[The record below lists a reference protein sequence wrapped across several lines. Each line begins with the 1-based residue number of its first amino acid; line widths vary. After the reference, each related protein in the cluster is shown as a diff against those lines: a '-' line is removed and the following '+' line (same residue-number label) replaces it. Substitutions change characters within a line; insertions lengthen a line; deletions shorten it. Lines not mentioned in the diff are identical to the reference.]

1 MEQEYDGRIDNISL
15 PDIILLEVQT
25 SVLSKS
31 NYLGRA
37 EARAEYDSGNKL
49 HIDIDLFEQYLGD
62 EEYSDVPVVKYSTE
76 RFAPAL
82 CNQLRLC
89 TPNYYR
95 WLDTGAL
102 GLYDPLEGCRF
113 SHQWGPGSEM
123 VMTPEDGSGRSFVFD
138 ASGATKIDLC
148 TKTFM
153 YCTSLDSESN
163 LLDLGKAKVLY
174 RSDYTHGSV
183 FKNARQLAQGILE
196 AFAKAVGLSMLQ
208 VAEPNYEESFARTY
222 AWIVHGPV
230 RYLPD
235 VDMGIQGIKS
245 YFTKP
250 DMYRNQN
257 EYRFWVGLKDNPSQK
272 DEVELLISIPNG
284 MASAIALQ

>member
-1 MEQEYDGRIDNISL
+1 MEQEYDGRIDNISP

-25 SVLSKS
+25 SVSSKS

-102 GLYDPLEGCRF
+102 GLYDPLEGCRI

-123 VMTPEDGSGRSFVFD
+123 VMTPEDGSGRRFVFD

-148 TKTFM
+148 SKTFM

-163 LLDLGKAKVLY
+163 LLGLEKANTLY
-174 RSDYTHGSV
+174 GPCYTHGSA
-183 FKNARQLAQGILE
+183 FRSSKELAQHILKSFM
-196 AFAKAVGLSMLQ
+196 ATIGRSMLD
-208 VAEPNYEESFARTY
+208 VAEPNGEESFASTY

-235 VDMGIQGIKS
+235 LGMGIQGIES

-257 EYRFWVGLKDNPSQK
+257 EYRFWVGFNDTPSQK
-272 DEVELLISIPNG
+272 HEATISISIPNG
-284 MASAIALQ
+284 IASAIALK

>member
-1 MEQEYDGRIDNISL
+1 MEQEYDGRIDNIGL
-15 PDIILLEVQT
+15 PDMISLEVQR
-25 SVLSKS
+25 SVLVES
-31 NYLGRA
+31 NYLGKA
-37 EARAEYDSGNKL
+37 EAQAEYDSGNKL
-49 HIDIDLFEQYLGD
+49 HIDIDLFEQYLGP
-62 EEYSDVPVVKYSTE
+62 EEYSDVPIIKYSTE
-76 RFAPAL
+76 EFAPAL
-82 CNQLRLC
+82 CGQLRLC

-95 WLDTGAL
+95 WVDTGAP
-102 GLYDPLEGCRF
+102 GLYDPLEGCRG

-123 VMTPEDGSGRSFVFD
+123 VMTPEDGSGRRFVFD

-163 LLDLGKAKVLY
+163 LLSLEKAKDLY

-183 FKNARQLAQGILE
+183 FKNAKQLAQGILE
-196 AFAKAVGLSMLQ
+196 AFAKAVGLSMLN
-208 VAEPNYEESFARTY
+208 AEEPNGEESFARTY

-235 VDMGIQGIKS
+235 MDMDMKGIES

-272 DEVELLISIPNG
+272 DEAEVLISIPNG
-284 MASAIALQ
+284 MASGIALK